1 MKSSLNSHGNELNKE
16 IYTLEEM
23 CDIVGISTATGL
35 NWVRLGKIRPHGTYT
50 DERSQYVFDKNYVHQ
65 LITDIDQNKNTS
77 LKSRRNKRFVSGSN
91 NYKTYIDADSPN
103 QGIVDEIFE
112 TCPTN
117 DSKTLSEAF
126 LAHILLHYARIL
138 LDQRGT
144 SPKLQELLLSDLSAC
159 FKAAQLTS
167 DEKTLISNAHLPG
180 VSFVPCEDTLG
191 YIYISLQNLRR
202 RKATGAYYTPNRI
215 VKKLIAKLDMTDKK
229 LLDPCCGCG
238 NFLLQIDD
246 SIELTNIHAFDIDPV
261 GIAITR
267 INLALKY
274 GLTNID
280 DYEIL
285 CSNIKKKD
293 FLSFSSKEKYDL
305 ILGNPPWGYNFTSH
319 QILSLCKK
327 YECCSKRSHESYD
340 LFLENSIRHLSSSGS
355 VSFVLPEAILDVKN
369 HIKIRRFILDKTY
382 ISSLSYLG
390 EVFSNVQCPS
400 IILNL
405 SQNKP
410 SNIQIEKDG
419 TAFSIDASRP
429 IAASNFNILSTD
441 KEYEILA
448 KMNNLPGMF
457 TLKGNC
463 DFALGIVS
471 GGNKGLLFDTQVAGS
486 EPILRGSDISEYKCS
501 APKKYTY
508 YRPEL
513 FQQIAPEKMYHNPEK
528 LLYRFIAS
536 YPVVARDTKGYLT
549 LNSCNII
556 IPKKDGISAEYIM
569 AVLNSDAVRFYFT
582 HSWKTLKIL
591 RSHLE
596 SIPIPDPGNDQETL
610 ISLVRKIE
618 KSPKHE
624 CLELLAELNNTINR
638 LYGIS

>member
-35 NWVRLGKIRPHGTYT
+35 NWVRLGKIRPLGTA
-50 DERSQYVFDKNYVHQ
+50 DGHSQYVFDKNYVHQ
-65 LITDIDQNKNTS
+65 LVKDIDQNKNTA
-77 LKSRRNKRFVSGSN
+77 LKSRRNKKFVSGSN
-91 NYKTYIDADSPN
+91 NYKSYIDDNSPN
-103 QGIVDEIFE
+103 QDIVDAIFE
-112 TCPTN
+112 NCLINGSQEISDTALG
-117 DSKTLSEAF
+117 D
-126 LAHILLHYARIL
+126 ILMHYAHL
-138 LDQRGT
+138 LLSKRGAT
-144 SPKLQELLLSDLSAC
+144 SKLKELLLSDLNAC
-159 FKAAQLTS
+159 FKKMPNSS
-167 DEKTLISNAHLPG
+167 DRAESIDKALLPDIA
-180 VSFVPCEDTLG
+180 FVPHEDTLG

-215 VKKLIAKLDMTDKK
+215 VKKLISKLDMTDKK

-246 SIELTNIHAFDIDPV
+246 SIELANIHAFDIDPV

-305 ILGNPPWGYNFTSH
+305 ILGNPPWGYDFTSH

-355 VSFVLPEAILDVKN
+355 VSFILPEAILDVKN
-369 HIKIRRFILDKTY
+369 HIKIRRFILDKAY

-471 GGNKGLLFDTQVAGS
+471 GGNKGLLYDIQVAGS

-501 APKKYTY
+501 APRKYTY
-508 YRPEL
+508 YKPEL

-536 YPVVARDTKGYLT
+536 YPVVARDTNGYLT
-549 LNSCNII
+549 LNSCNIM
-556 IPKKDGISAEYIM
+556 IPQKKDISAEYIM

-596 SIPIPDPGNDQETL
+596 SIPIPDPGNDQETI

-624 CLELLAELNNTINR
+624 CLELLAELNNVINR